1 MKMVDTN
8 MDNINEYTFDDIQI
22 GMTEEFEV
30 TITTK
35 MMDSFKMMTGDINP
49 LHCNREYA
57 ISKGYSDRVV
67 YGMLTSS
74 FYSTLVGVY
83 LPGKHCLLHS
93 VESKLVKPVYIG
105 DTLNITGTVKEKHDV
120 FKRITIKS
128 IIRNQNS
135 EIVSKAK
142 IILETK

>member
-1 MKMVDTN
+1 MVDTN

-30 TITTK
+30 IITPK

-49 LHCNREYA
+49 LHCNRAYA

-93 VESKLVKPVYIG
+93 VESKLIKPVYIG
-105 DTLNITGTVKEKHDV
+105 DKLDIKGTVKEKHDV

-128 IIRNQNS
+128 IIRNQKG

-142 IILETK
+142 IILEAK